1 MSQTTTQPTGRVLRA
16 NTHLHCQ
23 EGYRHGAPTD
33 AALRVAGTLRLR
45 HQSLGRLG
53 LGTERRGG
61 GMSAFAVTAPRVY
74 ENTRG
79 AENKTKSR
87 KALDGGTLGRVNIFL
102 VHSCLVNNTVKSRIE
117 FVL

>member
-1 MSQTTTQPTGRVLRA
+1 
-16 NTHLHCQ
+16 
-23 EGYRHGAPTD
+23 
-33 AALRVAGTLRLR
+33 
-45 HQSLGRLG
+45 
-53 LGTERRGG
+53 
-61 GMSAFAVTAPRVY
+61 MSAFAVTAPRVY